1 MIKVYG
7 YRSLG
12 AFVCKLAQVECC
24 MCVPF
29 SINIVQANGTLGCQ
43 TIHLPQGRPFAGNVS
58 KD

>member
-1 MIKVYG
+1 VIKLYG

-12 AFVCKLAQVECC
+12 AIVCKLAQVECR

-29 SINIVQANGTLGCQ
+29 SISIVQVDRSLGCQ
-43 TIHLPQGRPFAGNVS
+43 TKLLPQGRSFTGNVS

>member
-1 MIKVYG
+1 VIKVYG

-12 AFVCKLAQVECC
+12 AIVCKLAQVECR

-29 SINIVQANGTLGCQ
+29 SIGIVQVDQSLGCQ
-43 TIHLPQGRPFAGNVS
+43 TTLLPQGRLFAGNVS